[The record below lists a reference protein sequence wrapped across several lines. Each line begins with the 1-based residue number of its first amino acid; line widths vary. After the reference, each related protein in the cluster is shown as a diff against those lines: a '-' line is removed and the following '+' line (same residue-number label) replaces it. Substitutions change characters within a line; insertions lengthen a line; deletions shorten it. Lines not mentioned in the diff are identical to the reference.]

1 MKPVIVLNIEQFE
14 QEESLTDF
22 YSNDLSLHLKKN
34 ADIIHKPHKHDF
46 FLCVLFTKGTGKH
59 EIDFNSYSVNPG
71 SLFFLKPGQTHS
83 WEFDT
88 APSGYI
94 FFHTQAFYE
103 FFFSKG
109 KLSSFPFYNSYNNA
123 STITLRPQELPLI
136 AKYFNEINTEF
147 HQNALYKKQKMASL
161 LNLLYIDATRL
172 FSNFESEMKPLSP
185 TYLQTLEALENTIEQ
200 HYRTEKSAKFFA
212 DKLHISTK
220 HLNRITKSTLNKTT
234 TELINERVLLEA
246 KRLIVYS
253 KESLTTISEILG
265 YDDYAYFSR
274 VFKLKTNTTPLEFK
288 KNYRHL

>member
-71 SLFFLKPGQTHS
+71 SLFFLRPGQTHS

-109 KLSSFPFYNSYNNA
+109 KLSSFPFYNSYNNTLAITIQRPELTMIA
-123 STITLRPQELPLI
+123 S
-136 AKYFNEINTEF
+136 YFSAINTEF
-147 HQNALYKKQKMASL
+147 HQDGLYKRQKLASL

-172 FSNFESEMKPLSP
+172 FSNLKAEKKVLSP
-185 TYLQTLEALENTIEQ
+185 TYLETLEALENVIEQ
-200 HYRTEKSAKFFA
+200 YYRTEKSAKFFA
-212 DKLHISTK
+212 DKLNISTK

-234 TELINERVLLEA
+234 TELITERVLLEA

-253 KESLTTISEILG
+253 KESLTAISEILG

-274 VFKLKTNTTPLEFK
+274 VFKLRTNTTPLEFK
-288 KNYRHL
+288 KNYRN